1 MRGAIVRD
9 PHPRLL
15 FPFPFVPIPIPIPIR
30 PDGLPSVGLR
40 IEAWRPPS

>member
-15 FPFPFVPIPIPIPIR
+15 FPSVPIPIPIAIR

>member
-15 FPFPFVPIPIPIPIR
+15 FPSVPIPIAIR